1 MNYYPLKCW
10 ELREN
15 GSREE
20 GIWRKEGRREKGGR
34 GREKKGEL
42 IRERRA
48 FFPEIRVG
56 VLDPSSSSPRF
67 YLHDCVDRP
76 FSPLFLSSHTRGST
90 GSFVRAHLVAR
101 TLTSSSSSSFESSS
115 RTEPCHH
122 PPLKRRRKKEK
133 KETHGQ
139 LIDTRQHVVQYGK
152 SERWNN
158 PWTPPAPTVISF
170 FLTLVAKS
178 GRGEVS
184 RPSARHAATFSTRTG
199 VRRSF
204 PFESSPMGGS
214 RSLSTD
220 DPRSLTQLSPQLS
233 FPRSCSP
240 LTSCARVPSRRRERE
255 RAGFPRRS
263 REARHRRT
271 HDPRGTTNP
280 LETEHDKR
288 RRQQLNTRE
297 SYTAV

>member
-20 GIWRKEGRREKGGR
+20 GVWRKEGRREKGGR
-34 GREKKGEL
+34 GRRKKGEL

-48 FFPEIRVG
+48 FFPEIRIG

-122 PPLKRRRKKEK
+122 PPFEK
-133 KETHGQ
+133 KKKKRKERNTRSADRHPTTRRSIREEREVEQSLDSSGTHCHQ
-139 LIDTRQHVVQYGK
+139 LLPD
-152 SERWNN
+152 
-158 PWTPPAPTVISF
+158 
-170 FLTLVAKS
+170 S
-178 GRGEVS
+178 GREIRS
-184 RPSARHAATFSTRTG
+184 
-199 VRRSF
+199 RRSI
-204 PFESSPMGGS
+204 SSFG
-214 RSLSTD
+214 
-220 DPRSLTQLSPQLS
+220 
-233 FPRSCSP
+233 
-240 LTSCARVPSRRRERE
+240 PSRCYLLHPNWRPPLVPLRIISHGRK
-255 RAGFPRRS
+255 PLS
-263 REARHRRT
+263 LHR
-271 HDPRGTTNP
+271 
-280 LETEHDKR
+280 
-288 RRQQLNTRE
+288 
-297 SYTAV
+297 